1 MWTASG
7 APANNPGMRYRVLV
21 QLKADRVVELDASSA
36 EEALEKAEDAAFPG
50 RHRRD
55 KVKAMVAP
63 GFPKRSTKRKA
74 KPSVGVP
81 S

>member
-1 MWTASG
+1 
-7 APANNPGMRYRVLV
+7 MRYRVLV
-21 QLKADRVVELDASSA
+21 RLRADRVVELDASSA

-55 KVKAMVAP
+55 KVKTMIAP
-63 GFPKRSTKRKA
+63 GFPKRSTKRKT
-74 KPSVGVP
+74 KPSVGIP